1 MRRSAL
7 DKLISFV
14 GLALAAL
21 LIVGG
26 GLLTWASVFIGN
38 QVESQLTAQ
47 RITMPSEEGINA
59 DPSLNDEDKAAL
71 LPYAGNVMSTGA
83 EARAFADHYILAHM
97 NASSDDRT
105 YEEVSGEYMQRFPT
119 EADKATPEAQEMAGL
134 RQSLFMGNT
143 LRGLLLNAYA
153 FGTMGTI
160 AGIAAVAAFVGAV
173 VMIILSALGLRH
185 AKQAGDAMVG

>member
-7 DKLISFV
+7 DKLMSFV

-26 GLLTWASVFIGN
+26 GLLTWASVFVGN
-38 QVESQLTAQ
+38 QVESQLVAQ
-47 RITMPSEEGINA
+47 RITMPSGPALEALGNE
-59 DPSLNDEDKAAL
+59 EDKAAL
-71 LPYAGNVMSTGA
+71 APHAGDGNNLMRTG
-83 EARAFADHYILAHM
+83 EQARAFADHYILNHM
-97 NASSDDRT
+97 NKSSDGKT
-105 YEEVSGEYMQRFPT
+105 YEEVSGEFLKLSAEEKAS
-119 EADKATPEAQEMAGL
+119 EAGQEMAQL

-160 AGIAAVAAFVGAV
+160 AGIAAIAAFVGAA
-173 VMIILSALGLRH
+173 VMIVLSVLGLRH
-185 AKQAGDAMVG
+185 AKTAGDQIIE

>member
-26 GLLTWASVFIGN
+26 GLLTWASVFVGN
-38 QVESQLTAQ
+38 QVESQLAAQ
-47 RITMPSEEGINA
+47 RITMPSEERINA
-59 DPSLNDEDKAAL
+59 DASLSDADKEAL
-71 LPYAGNVMSTGA
+71 LPFAGNEMSSGA
-83 EARAFADHYILAHM
+83 EARAFADNYILAHM
-97 NASSDDRT
+97 NASSDGRT
-105 YEEVSGEYMQRFPT
+105 YEEVSGEFMQRFPT
-119 EADKATPEAQEMAGL
+119 DADKATPEAQEMAGL

-160 AGIAAVAAFVGAV
+160 AGWAAIAAFVGAA
-173 VMIILSALGLRH
+173 VMIVLSLLGLRH
-185 AKQAGDAMVG
+185 AKAAGDRVVS

>member
-7 DKLISFV
+7 DTLISFV

-26 GLLTWASVFIGN
+26 GLLTWASVFVGN

-47 RITMPSEEGINA
+47 RIDMPTEERINA
-59 DPSLNDEDKAAL
+59 DDSLSDADKAAL
-71 LPYAGNVMSTGA
+71 RPFAGNKMSTGP
-83 EARAFADHYILAHM
+83 EARAFADNYILPHM
-97 NASSDDRT
+97 NASSDGKT
-105 YEEVSGEYMQRFPT
+105 YEEVSGEYMQLT
-119 EADKATPEAQEMAGL
+119 DKTTPEAQQMAQL

-153 FGTMGTI
+153 FGTMGAI
-160 AGIAAVAAFVGAV
+160 AGWAAVAAFVGAA
-173 VMIILSALGLRH
+173 VMVILSLLGLRH
-185 AKQAGDAMVG
+185 ARMPEAQRQKL